1 MTREQLI
8 RNHLVRLVDE
18 VLARYEKSFLP
29 RSSEY
34 RPTKDAYDVIAARDS
49 IPALT
54 PADSYTLEDLVRA
67 FLRVDAGT
75 YGSCHACGTA
85 IGYQRLLEHPT
96 TQLCESCDNDE
107 GWRPSH
113 LPG

>member
-1 MTREQLI
+1 MTREQMI

-29 RSSEY
+29 RTSECT
-34 RPTKDAYDVIAARDS
+34 PTKDAYDVIAARDAVAS
-49 IPALT
+49 LAA
-54 PADSYTLEDLVRA
+54 ADSYALDDLARA
-67 FLRVDAGT
+67 LLRVGAGT
-75 YGSCHACGTA
+75 YGTCHACGAA
-85 IGYQRLLEHPT
+85 IGYQRLLEQPV